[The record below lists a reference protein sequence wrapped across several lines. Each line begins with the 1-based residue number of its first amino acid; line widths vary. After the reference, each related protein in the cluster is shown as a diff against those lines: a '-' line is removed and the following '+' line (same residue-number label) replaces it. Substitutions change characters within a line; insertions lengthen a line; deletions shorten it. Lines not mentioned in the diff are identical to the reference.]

1 MMKVLNKNN
10 QTVIKG
16 EVIHGRK
23 IGRKIGYPTANLQVN
38 DVEEAYLPKGVY
50 GVKVHFDGVLYYGVM
65 NIGMQAN
72 V

>member
-1 MMKVLNKNN
+1 MKVLNKNN

-50 GVKVHFDGVLYYGVM
+50 GVKVYL
-65 NIGMQAN
+65 
-72 V
+72 